1 MFCMWFSRYEALS
14 AARAFWKLA
23 YKNAMDAESI
33 LCRRSSEEALLPS
46 LSRNTK
52 CSAWRYKV
60 EMERFELLTPC
71 LQGRCSPN

>member
-14 AARAFWKLA
+14 AAGAFWKPA

-33 LCRRSSEEALLPS
+33 LCRRPSEEALLPS
-46 LSRNTK
+46 LGRNTK
-52 CSAWRYKV
+52 CSDWRYKV